1 MPAQTKM
8 EKLFFYAAQMLHS
21 TLEYEELMKQILRLT
36 LEATDAEAA
45 MVYRIDPHV
54 ANIRARFRRREDET
68 LQYFK
73 LPKGKGIVGW
83 TAEQQKPV
91 IVNDVTTDERFLKDF
106 EDIVG
111 LRFRSVL
118 MVPLF
123 GRGQLIGVIEAVN
136 KRSGHF
142 TDNDLDILTALSSPC
157 AVAIDN
163 ANLFRETRRVAR
175 ERQLLFEVGKK
186 LASSLDV
193 DSSLKMILDSVRDV
207 IGFNAGGV
215 YLLEEDSE
223 SLYTV
228 YAEGYCEEEGLDV
241 ALKFGRG
248 LVGWVAK
255 TGEPL
260 IVPDVT
266 QNEIYVNCHH
276 ETRSEIVVPLRIENR
291 VLGVMNL
298 ESNRPAAYDEGSLEL
313 LTALAGQA
321 AISVERAVLHEKMLS
336 SQQIQAQLSVARQI
350 QLTFLPKQDP
360 QLAGYD
366 ISGINIPSGE
376 VGGDYFDFIRIIDQ
390 HTGIAIADVSGK
402 GIPASL
408 IMAAFRA
415 SLIAEIRNNYTIST
429 ICGKVN
435 RLLTESLEEGNY
447 VTAFYGVLDSKNHV
461 FTFANCGH
469 NYPVWLSTDDTVG
482 YLTEGGLPLGFSD
495 DSAYEERPVSL
506 RPGDLLLFYTDGVT
520 EAADNQGAEFGL
532 ERLLAALRRSRHLPA
547 REIHRRIYDEVREFA
562 GERHVFD
569 DLTMIVLKRE

>member
-1 MPAQTKM
+1 M

-21 TLEYEELMKQILRLT
+21 TLEYEELMRQILQLT
-36 LEATDAEAA
+36 LDATDAEAA
-45 MVYRIDPHV
+45 MVYRMDPDV
-54 ANIRARFRRREDET
+54 EKVRARFRRREDET

-83 TAEQQKPV
+83 TAEEKKPV

-111 LRFRSVL
+111 LRFHSVL

-123 GRGQLIGVIEAVN
+123 GRGQLIGVIEAIN
-136 KRSGHF
+136 KQSGSF
-142 TDNDLDILTALSSPC
+142 TGDDLDILTALSSPC

-186 LASSLDV
+186 LSSSLDV
-193 DSSLKMILDSVRDV
+193 DSLLKLILDSVRDV
-207 IGFNAGGV
+207 IGFNAGGI
-215 YLLEEDSE
+215 YLLEADTE

-228 YAEGYCEEEGLDV
+228 YAEGYCDEEGLDV
-241 ALKFGRG
+241 ALKFGQG

-260 IVPDVT
+260 IVPDVR
-266 QNEIYVNCHH
+266 ESKIYVNCHH
-276 ETRSEIVVPLRIENR
+276 ETRSEIVVPLKIEER

-298 ESNRPAAYDEGSLEL
+298 ESNRTAAYDESNLEL
-313 LTALAGQA
+313 LTALASQA

-336 SQQIQAQLSVARQI
+336 GQQIQAQLSVARQI
-350 QLTFLPKQDP
+350 QLTFLPKRDP

-376 VGGDYFDFIRIIDQ
+376 VGGDYFDFIHIIDQ

-415 SLIAEIRNNYTIST
+415 SLIAEIRNNFTIST

-435 RLLTESLEEGNY
+435 RLLTESLEEGNF
-447 VTAFYGVLDSKNHV
+447 VTAFYGVLDSRNHV
-461 FTFANCGH
+461 LTFANCGH
-469 NYPVWLSTDDTVG
+469 NYPVWLRTDDTVCH
-482 YLTEGGLPLGFSD
+482 LTEGGLPLGFSD
-495 DSAYEERPVSL
+495 TSLYEERPVSIL
-506 RPGDLLLFYTDGVT
+506 PGDLILFYTDGVT
-520 EAADNQGAEFGL
+520 ETADTHGEEFGQ
-532 ERLLAALRRSRHLPA
+532 ERLLAALRRCRDLPA
-547 REIHRRIYDEVREFA
+547 REIHRRIYDEVRNFA
-562 GERHVFD
+562 GEGHVFD

>member
-8 EKLFFYAAQMLHS
+8 EKLFFYAAQMLNS
-21 TLEYEELMKQILRLT
+21 TLEYEELMRQILQLT

-45 MVYRIDPHV
+45 MVYRIDPDV
-54 ANIRARFRRREDET
+54 ENVRARFRRRESDA

-83 TAEQQKPV
+83 TAEQKKPV
-91 IVNDVTTDERFLKDF
+91 IVNDVTTDERFHKDF

-136 KRSGHF
+136 KRSGSF
-142 TDNDLDILTALSSPC
+142 TGDDLDILTALSSTC

-163 ANLFRETRRVAR
+163 ANLFRETQRVAR

-186 LASSLDV
+186 LSSSLDV
-193 DSSLKMILDSVRDV
+193 DSLLKLILDSVRDV
-207 IGFNAGGV
+207 IGFNAGGI
-215 YLLEEDSE
+215 YLLEADTE
-223 SLYTV
+223 SLYTI
-228 YAEGYCEEEGLDV
+228 YAEGYCDEEGLDV
-241 ALKFGRG
+241 ALKFGQG

-255 TGEPL
+255 TGESL
-260 IVPDVT
+260 IVPDVS
-266 QNEIYVNCHH
+266 ESKIYVNCHH
-276 ETRSEIVVPLRIENR
+276 ETRSEIVVPLKIEER

-298 ESNRPAAYDEGSLEL
+298 ESNRPAAYDESNLEL
-313 LTALAGQA
+313 LTALASQA

-336 SQQIQAQLSVARQI
+336 GQQIQAQLSVARQI
-350 QLTFLPKQDP
+350 QLTFLPMRDP
-360 QLAGYD
+360 ELAGYD

-447 VTAFYGVLDSKNHV
+447 VTAFYGVLDSRNHV
-461 FTFANCGH
+461 LTFANCGH
-469 NYPVWLSTDDTVG
+469 NYPVWLRADDTVCH
-482 YLTEGGLPLGFSD
+482 LKEGGLPLGFSET
-495 DSAYEERPVSL
+495 SVYEERPVSL
-506 RPGDLLLFYTDGVT
+506 LPGDLILFYTDGVT
-520 EAADNQGAEFGL
+520 ETADTHGEEFGQ
-532 ERLLAALRRSRHLPA
+532 ERLLAALRRCRDLPA
-547 REIHRRIYDEVREFA
+547 REIHRRIYDEVRNFA
-562 GERHVFD
+562 GEWHVFD